1 MHIMAF
7 VLSIGVLIAT
17 TLFLTAHLK
26 IKRWSEAILAW
37 ALVGFA
43 CLVFVF
49 TIANQ
54 LKGLGSQQVVLGLQ
68 AGLLLVSVIS
78 WQFASRPKLLPE
90 GKVHISPGVLFKGR
104 KNLPLLVLAVCVVGV
119 LLLSGVLNYIVLP
132 NNNDAL
138 SYHVARIVRWM
149 QQGSTSPW
157 ETPFV
162 WQLSF
167 PLNAQLV
174 YLWTLLFTNSD
185 HFIAFIPMIAGLLT
199 SLIIYLLAQELGFSR
214 RNAVFS
220 ALIWLTLPVVQL
232 HLTSVRHDLI
242 STWLFLSTFY
252 FFHRWG
258 KTREFAYLLL
268 SALALA
274 LVIGTNFSIAAYLPG
289 MVLMLILGFVF
300 YGYSFRQVLQWAGV
314 ALLCFLLF
322 SSPIYISNTVYFGS
336 PLGPDAAQMTSAVIA
351 EEMQLPKYIAV
362 NATRWFYQLLDLSWL
377 PQPAQQALVSAKAWL
392 ARLIFTP
399 FGLNLEGDI
408 ATLDA
413 HRFTWDRLYQLQ
425 EDEAW
430 FGLIGGLLIFPT
442 SLAAFV
448 QGFKRKD
455 LLRIMP
461 FVFFL
466 TVLVTCSLIRPGWT
480 PFDGRYFMPLAAM
493 CTAFF
498 PLWLQGKSKRV
509 VEVVIVAVSIFSM
522 AMVVL
527 FNPAKQVVGGAAIWK
542 MNRIDMLTRQSYS
555 SKEMLY
561 LAEAI
566 PSGATVGV
574 AAKPQNYQ
582 EYGLFGADFSRK
594 VVNIDPLE
602 NIADPNWLDAR
613 GVKYLLVKANDV
625 GGLHPPQEFRYVD
638 SLGDW
643 ILYQRDTPK
652 SSQAWKGHQIDT
664 IPAITMS
671 VC

>member
-1 MHIMAF
+1 M
-7 VLSIGVLIAT
+7 V
-17 TLFLTAHLK
+17 
-26 IKRWSEAILAW
+26 
-37 ALVGFA
+37 
-43 CLVFVF
+43 
-49 TIANQ
+49 
-54 LKGLGSQQVVLGLQ
+54 
-68 AGLLLVSVIS
+68 
-78 WQFASRPKLLPE
+78 
-90 GKVHISPGVLFKGR
+90 
-104 KNLPLLVLAVCVVGV
+104 
-119 LLLSGVLNYIVLP
+119 
-132 NNNDAL
+132 
-138 SYHVARIVRWM
+138 
-149 QQGSTSPW
+149 
-157 ETPFV
+157 
-162 WQLSF
+162 
-167 PLNAQLV
+167 
-174 YLWTLLFTNSD
+174 
-185 HFIAFIPMIAGLLT
+185 AGLLT

-214 RNAVFS
+214 RNAIFS

-274 LVIGTNFSIAAYLPG
+274 LVVGTNFSIAAYLPG
-289 MVLMLILGFVF
+289 MVLMLLLGFVF
-300 YGYSFRQVLQWAGV
+300 YRYSFKQVLQWVGV
-314 ALLCFLLF
+314 TLLCFLLF
-322 SSPIYISNTVYFGS
+322 SSPVYVSNTVYFGS
-336 PLGPDAAQMTSAVIA
+336 PLGPDAAQMTSAAVA
-351 EEMQLPKYIAV
+351 EEMPVGKYIVV
-362 NATRWFYQLLDLSWL
+362 NATRWFYQLLDFSWL
-377 PQPAQQALVSAKAWL
+377 PQPVQQALVSAKAGL
-392 ARLIFTP
+392 ARLVFTP
-399 FGLNLEGDI
+399 LGLNLEGDI

-413 HRFTWDRLYQLQ
+413 HRFTWGRLYQLQ

-448 QGFKRKD
+448 QGLKRKD
-455 LLRIMP
+455 ILRIMP

-466 TVLVTCSLIRPGWT
+466 TVLITCSLIRPGWT

-493 CTAFF
+493 CMAFLS
-498 PLWLQGKSKRV
+498 LWLQGKGAKG
-509 VEVVIVAVSIFSM
+509 VEAIVVAVSIFSM
-522 AMVVL
+522 AMVGL
-527 FNPAKQVVGGAAIWK
+527 FNPAKQVIGGAAIWK

-602 NIADPNWLDAR
+602 NIANLNWLDAR

-643 ILYQRDTPK
+643 ILYQRETPK
-652 SSQAWKGHQIDT
+652 SSQAWKGHQIGT
-664 IPAITMS
+664 IPAITLS

>member
-1 MHIMAF
+1 MAF
-7 VLSIGVLIAT
+7 LLSIILLLLT
-17 TLFLTAHLK
+17 TLFFSAQLK
-26 IKRWSEAILAW
+26 LKRWSEAILAW

-68 AGLLLVSVIS
+68 AGLLLVSAIS
-78 WQFASRPKLLPE
+78 WLLAQRPKIIPDS
-90 GKVHISPGVLFKGR
+90 KVDINLGAFCKER
-104 KNLPLLVLAVCVVGV
+104 KNWFLLILAICVAGV
-119 LLLSGVLNYIVLP
+119 LLLSVVLNYIVPP

-274 LVIGTNFSIAAYLPG
+274 LVVGTNFSIAAYLPG
-289 MVLMLILGFVF
+289 MALMLLLGFVF
-300 YGYSFRQVLQWAGV
+300 YRYSFKQVLQWVGV
-314 ALLCFLLF
+314 TLLCFLLF
-322 SSPIYISNTVYFGS
+322 SSPIYVSNAIYFGS
-336 PLGPDAAQMTSAVIA
+336 PLGPDAAQMTSAAVA
-351 EEMQLPKYIAV
+351 EEMPLGKYIIV
-362 NATRWFYQLLDLSWL
+362 NATRWFYQLLDFSWL
-377 PQPAQQALVSAKAWL
+377 PQPVQQALVSAKAGL
-392 ARLIFTP
+392 ARLVFTP
-399 FGLNLEGDI
+399 LGLNLEGDI

-413 HRFTWDRLYQLQ
+413 HRFTWGRLYQLQ

-448 QGFKRKD
+448 QGLKRKD
-455 LLRIMP
+455 ILRIMP

-493 CTAFF
+493 CTAFLS
-498 PLWLQGKSKRV
+498 LWLQGKSAKG
-509 VEVVIVAVSIFSM
+509 VEVIVVAVSIFSM

-527 FNPAKQVVGGAAIWK
+527 FNPAKQVIGGAAIWK

-582 EYGLFGADFSRK
+582 EYGLFGEDFSRK

-602 NIADPNWLDAR
+602 NIADLNWLDAR
-613 GVKYLLVKANDV
+613 GVKYLLVNANDV
-625 GGLHPPQEFRYVD
+625 GGLQPPQEFRYVD

-652 SSQAWKGHQIDT
+652 SSQAWKGHQIGT
-664 IPAITMS
+664 IPAITIS
-671 VC
+671 LLKP

>member
-1 MHIMAF
+1 MAF
-7 VLSIGVLIAT
+7 LLSIILLLLT
-17 TLFLTAHLK
+17 TLFFSAQLK
-26 IKRWSEAILAW
+26 LKRWSEAILAW

-54 LKGLGSQQVVLGLQ
+54 LKGLGSQHLILGLQ

-78 WQFASRPKLLPE
+78 WLLAQRPKIIPDS
-90 GKVHISPGVLFKGR
+90 KVDINLGAFCKER
-104 KNLPLLVLAVCVVGV
+104 KNWFLLILAICVAGV
-119 LLLSGVLNYIVLP
+119 LLLSVVLNYIVPP

-274 LVIGTNFSIAAYLPG
+274 LVVGTNFSIAAYLPG
-289 MVLMLILGFVF
+289 MALMLLLGFVF
-300 YGYSFRQVLQWAGV
+300 YRYSFKQVLQWVGV
-314 ALLCFLLF
+314 TLLCFLLF
-322 SSPIYISNTVYFGS
+322 SSPIYVSNAIYFGS
-336 PLGPDAAQMTSAVIA
+336 PLGPDAAQMTSAAVA
-351 EEMQLPKYIAV
+351 EEMPLGKYIIV
-362 NATRWFYQLLDLSWL
+362 NATRWFYQLLDFSWL
-377 PQPAQQALVSAKAWL
+377 PQPVQQALVSAKAWL
-392 ARLIFTP
+392 ARLVFTP
-399 FGLNLEGDI
+399 LGLNLEGDI

-413 HRFTWDRLYQLQ
+413 HRFTWGRLYQLQ

-448 QGFKRKD
+448 QGLKRKD
-455 LLRIMP
+455 ILRIMP

-493 CTAFF
+493 CTAFL
-498 PLWLQGKSKRV
+498 PLWLQGKSAKG
-509 VEVVIVAVSIFSM
+509 VEAIVVAVSIFSM

-527 FNPAKQVVGGAAIWK
+527 FNPAKQVIGGAAIWK

-582 EYGLFGADFSRK
+582 EYGLFGEDFSRK

-602 NIADPNWLDAR
+602 NIADLNWLDTR
-613 GVKYLLVKANDV
+613 GVKYLLVNESDI
-625 GGLHPPQEFRYVD
+625 GGLQPPQEFRYVD

-652 SSQAWKGHQIDT
+652 SSQAWKGHQIGT
-664 IPAITMS
+664 IPAITIS
-671 VC
+671 LLKP

>member
-1 MHIMAF
+1 MAF
-7 VLSIGVLIAT
+7 IFSILVLIAT
-17 TLFLTAHLK
+17 TLFFTARLK

-68 AGLLLVSVIS
+68 AGLLLVSAIS
-78 WQFASRPKLLPE
+78 WLLAQQPKIIPE
-90 GKVHISPGVLFKGR
+90 SKVDIHLGAFCKER
-104 KNLPLLVLAVCVVGV
+104 KNWFLLILAICVAGV
-119 LLLSGVLNYIVLP
+119 LLLSVVLNYIVPP

-138 SYHVARIVRWM
+138 SYHVARIVRWK
-149 QQGSTSPW
+149 QQGSYLPW

-185 HFIAFIPMIAGLLT
+185 HFIAYIPMLAGLVT

-214 RNAVFS
+214 RNAIFS

-274 LVIGTNFSIAAYLPG
+274 LVVGTNFSIAAYLPG
-289 MVLMLILGFVF
+289 MVLMLLLGFVF
-300 YGYSFRQVLQWAGV
+300 YRYSFKQVLQWVGV
-314 ALLCFLLF
+314 TLLCFLLF
-322 SSPIYISNTVYFGS
+322 SSPIYVSNTVYFGS
-336 PLGPDAAQMTSAVIA
+336 PLGPDAAQMTSAAVA
-351 EEMQLPKYIAV
+351 EEMPVGKYIVV
-362 NATRWFYQLLDLSWL
+362 NATRWFYQLLDFSWL
-377 PQPAQQALVSAKAWL
+377 PQPVQQALVSAKAGL
-392 ARLIFTP
+392 ARLVFTP
-399 FGLNLEGDI
+399 LGLNLEGDI

-413 HRFTWDRLYQLQ
+413 HRFTWGRLYQLQ

-448 QGFKRKD
+448 QGLKRKD
-455 LLRIMP
+455 ILRIMP

-466 TVLVTCSLIRPGWT
+466 TVLITCSLIRPGWT

-493 CTAFF
+493 CMAFLS
-498 PLWLQGKSKRV
+498 LWLQGKGAKG
-509 VEVVIVAVSIFSM
+509 VEAIVVAVSIFSM
-522 AMVVL
+522 AMVGL
-527 FNPAKQVVGGAAIWK
+527 FNPAKQVIGGAAIWK

-566 PSGATVGV
+566 PSGATLGV

-602 NIADPNWLDAR
+602 NIADLNWLDAR
-613 GVKYLLVKANDV
+613 GVKYLLVKASDV

-643 ILYQRDTPK
+643 ILYQRETPK
-652 SSQAWKGHQIDT
+652 SSQAWISHQIGT
-664 IPAITMS
+664 IPAIT
-671 VC
+671 

>member
-1 MHIMAF
+1 MAF
-7 VLSIGVLIAT
+7 LLSIILLLLT
-17 TLFLTAHLK
+17 TLFFSAQLK
-26 IKRWSEAILAW
+26 LKRWSEAILAW

-43 CLVFVF
+43 YLVFVF

-54 LKGLGSQQVVLGLQ
+54 LKGLGLQHLILGLQ

-78 WQFASRPKLLPE
+78 WLLAQRPKIIPDS
-90 GKVHISPGVLFKGR
+90 KVDINLGAFCKER
-104 KNLPLLVLAVCVVGV
+104 KNWFLLILAICAAGV
-119 LLLSGVLNYIVLP
+119 LLLSVVLNYIVPP

-274 LVIGTNFSIAAYLPG
+274 LVVGTNFSIAAYLPG
-289 MVLMLILGFVF
+289 MVLMLLLGFVF
-300 YGYSFRQVLQWAGV
+300 YRYSFKQVLQWVGV
-314 ALLCFLLF
+314 TLLCFLLF
-322 SSPIYISNTVYFGS
+322 SSPIYVSNAIYFGS
-336 PLGPDAAQMTSAVIA
+336 PLGPDAAQMTSAAVA
-351 EEMQLPKYIAV
+351 EEMPLGKYIIV
-362 NATRWFYQLLDLSWL
+362 NATRWFYQLLDFSWL
-377 PQPAQQALVSAKAWL
+377 PQPVQQALVSAKAWL
-392 ARLIFTP
+392 ARLVFTP
-399 FGLNLEGDI
+399 LGLNLEGDI

-413 HRFTWDRLYQLQ
+413 HRFTWGRLYQLQ

-448 QGFKRKD
+448 QGLKRKD
-455 LLRIMP
+455 ILRIMP

-493 CTAFF
+493 CTAFL
-498 PLWLQGKSKRV
+498 PLWLQGKSAKG
-509 VEVVIVAVSIFSM
+509 VEAIVVAVSIFSM

-527 FNPAKQVVGGAAIWK
+527 FNPAKQVIGGAAVWK

-582 EYGLFGADFSRK
+582 EYGLFGEDFSRK
-594 VVNIDPLE
+594 VVNIDPLD
-602 NIADPNWLDAR
+602 NIADLSWLDAR
-613 GVKYLLVKANDV
+613 GVKYLLVNESDIR
-625 GGLHPPQEFRYVD
+625 GLHPPQEFRYVD
-638 SLGDW
+638 SLGHW

-652 SSQAWKGHQIDT
+652 SSQAWKGHQIGT
-664 IPAITMS
+664 IPAITLS

>member
-1 MHIMAF
+1 MAF
-7 VLSIGVLIAT
+7 IFSILELIAT

-54 LKGLGSQQVVLGLQ
+54 LKGLGSRQVVLGLQ

-78 WQFASRPKLLPE
+78 WLLAQRPKIIPE
-90 GKVHISPGVLFKGR
+90 SKVEINLGAFCKER
-104 KNLPLLVLAVCVVGV
+104 KNWFLLILAICVAGV
-119 LLLSGVLNYIVLP
+119 LLLSVVLNYIVPP

-274 LVIGTNFSIAAYLPG
+274 LVVGTNFSIAAYLPG
-289 MVLMLILGFVF
+289 MVLMLLLGFVF
-300 YGYSFRQVLQWAGV
+300 YRYSFKQVLQWVGV
-314 ALLCFLLF
+314 TLLCFLLF
-322 SSPIYISNTVYFGS
+322 SSPVYVSNTVYFGS
-336 PLGPDAAQMTSAVIA
+336 PLGPDAAQMTSAAVA
-351 EEMQLPKYIAV
+351 EEMPVGKYIVV
-362 NATRWFYQLLDLSWL
+362 NATRWFYQLLDFSWL
-377 PQPAQQALVSAKAWL
+377 PQPVQQALVSAKAGL
-392 ARLIFTP
+392 ARLVFTP
-399 FGLNLEGDI
+399 LGLNLEGDI

-413 HRFTWDRLYQLQ
+413 HRFTWGRLYQLQ

-430 FGLIGGLLIFPT
+430 FGLVGGLLIFPT

-448 QGFKRKD
+448 QGLKRKD
-455 LLRIMP
+455 ILRIMP

-466 TVLVTCSLIRPGWT
+466 TVLITCSLIRPGWT

-493 CTAFF
+493 CMAFLS
-498 PLWLQGKSKRV
+498 LWLQGKGAKG
-509 VEVVIVAVSIFSM
+509 VEAIVVAVSIFSM
-522 AMVVL
+522 AMVGL
-527 FNPAKQVVGGAAIWK
+527 FNPAKQVIGGAAIWK

-602 NIADPNWLDAR
+602 NIANLNWLDAR

-643 ILYQRDTPK
+643 ILYQRETPK
-652 SSQAWKGHQIDT
+652 SSQAWKGHQIGT
-664 IPAITMS
+664 IPAITLS

>member
-1 MHIMAF
+1 MAF
-7 VLSIGVLIAT
+7 IFSILVLIAT
-17 TLFLTAHLK
+17 TLFFTARLK

-68 AGLLLVSVIS
+68 AGLLLVSAIS
-78 WQFASRPKLLPE
+78 WLLAQQPKIIPE
-90 GKVHISPGVLFKGR
+90 SKVDIHLGAFCKER
-104 KNLPLLVLAVCVVGV
+104 KNWFLLILAICVAGV
-119 LLLSGVLNYIVLP
+119 LLLSVVLNYIVPP

-138 SYHVARIVRWM
+138 SYHVARIVRWK
-149 QQGSTSPW
+149 QQGSYLPW

-185 HFIAFIPMIAGLLT
+185 HFITYIPMLAGLLT

-274 LVIGTNFSIAAYLPG
+274 LVVGTNFSIAAYLPG
-289 MVLMLILGFVF
+289 MVLMLLLGFVF
-300 YGYSFRQVLQWAGV
+300 YRYSFKQVLQWVGV
-314 ALLCFLLF
+314 TLLCFLLF
-322 SSPIYISNTVYFGS
+322 SSPIYVSNTVYFGS
-336 PLGPDAAQMTSAVIA
+336 PLGPDAAQMTSAAVA
-351 EEMQLPKYIAV
+351 EEMPVGKYIVV
-362 NATRWFYQLLDLSWL
+362 NATRWFYQLLDFSWL
-377 PQPAQQALVSAKAWL
+377 PQPVQQALVSAKAGL
-392 ARLIFTP
+392 ARLVFTP
-399 FGLNLEGDI
+399 LGLNLEGDI

-413 HRFTWDRLYQLQ
+413 HRFTWGRLYQLQ

-448 QGFKRKD
+448 QGLKRKD
-455 LLRIMP
+455 ILRIMP

-466 TVLVTCSLIRPGWT
+466 TVLITCSLIRPGWT

-493 CTAFF
+493 CMAFLS
-498 PLWLQGKSKRV
+498 LWLQGKGAKG
-509 VEVVIVAVSIFSM
+509 VEAIVVAVSIFSM
-522 AMVVL
+522 AMVGL
-527 FNPAKQVVGGAAIWK
+527 FNPAKQVIGGAAIWK

-566 PSGATVGV
+566 PSGATLGV

-602 NIADPNWLDAR
+602 NIADLNWLDAR
-613 GVKYLLVKANDV
+613 GVKYLLVKASDV

-643 ILYQRDTPK
+643 ILYQRETPK
-652 SSQAWKGHQIDT
+652 SSQAWISHQIGT
-664 IPAITMS
+664 IPAIT
-671 VC
+671 

>member
-1 MHIMAF
+1 MAF
-7 VLSIGVLIAT
+7 FLSIILLLLT
-17 TLFLTAHLK
+17 TLFFSAPLRL
-26 IKRWSEAILAW
+26 KRWSEAILAW

-68 AGLLLVSVIS
+68 AGLLLVSAIS
-78 WQFASRPKLLPE
+78 WLLAQRPKIIPDS
-90 GKVHISPGVLFKGR
+90 KVDINLGAFCKER
-104 KNLPLLVLAVCVVGV
+104 KNWFLLILAICVAGV
-119 LLLSGVLNYIVLP
+119 LLLSVVLNYVVPP

-274 LVIGTNFSIAAYLPG
+274 LVVGTNFSIAAYLPG
-289 MVLMLILGFVF
+289 MVLMLLLGFVF
-300 YGYSFRQVLQWAGV
+300 YRYSFKQVLQWVGV
-314 ALLCFLLF
+314 TLLCFLLF
-322 SSPIYISNTVYFGS
+322 SSPIYVSNAIYFGS
-336 PLGPDAAQMTSAVIA
+336 PLGPDAAQMTSAAVA
-351 EEMQLPKYIAV
+351 EEMPLGKYIIV
-362 NATRWFYQLLDLSWL
+362 NATRWFYQLLDFSWL
-377 PQPAQQALVSAKAWL
+377 PQPVQQALVSAKAWL

-399 FGLNLEGDI
+399 LGLNLEGDI

-413 HRFTWDRLYQLQ
+413 HRFTWGRLYQLQ

-448 QGFKRKD
+448 QGLKRKD
-455 LLRIMP
+455 ILRIMP

-493 CTAFF
+493 CTAFL
-498 PLWLQGKSKRV
+498 PLWLQGKSAKG
-509 VEVVIVAVSIFSM
+509 VEAIVVAVSIFSM

-527 FNPAKQVVGGAAIWK
+527 FNPAKQVIGGAAVWK

-582 EYGLFGADFSRK
+582 EYGLFGEDFSRK
-594 VVNIDPLE
+594 VVNVDPIE
-602 NIADPNWLDAR
+602 NIENLEWLDAR
-613 GVKYLLVKANDV
+613 GVKYLLVNANDV
-625 GGLHPPQEFRYVD
+625 GGLQPPQEFRYVD

-652 SSQAWKGHQIDT
+652 SSQAWKSHQIGT
-664 IPAITMS
+664 IPTITIS
-671 VC
+671 LLKP

>member
-1 MHIMAF
+1 MAF
-7 VLSIGVLIAT
+7 IFSILELIAT

-68 AGLLLVSVIS
+68 AGLLLVSAIS
-78 WQFASRPKLLPE
+78 WLLAQRPKIIPDS
-90 GKVHISPGVLFKGR
+90 KVDINLGAFCKER
-104 KNLPLLVLAVCVVGV
+104 KNWFLLILAICVAGV
-119 LLLSGVLNYIVLP
+119 LLLSVVLNYIVPP

-242 STWLFLSTFY
+242 STWLFLSGFY

-268 SALALA
+268 SALAIA
-274 LVIGTNFSIAAYLPG
+274 LVVGTNFSIAAYLPG
-289 MVLMLILGFVF
+289 MALMLLLGFVF
-300 YGYSFRQVLQWAGV
+300 YRYSFKQVLQWVGV
-314 ALLCFLLF
+314 TLLCFLLF
-322 SSPIYISNTVYFGS
+322 SSPIYVSNTVYFGS
-336 PLGPDAAQMTSAVIA
+336 PLGPDAAQMTSAAVA
-351 EEMQLPKYIAV
+351 EEMPLGKYIVV
-362 NATRWFYQLLDLSWL
+362 NATRWFYQLLDFSWL
-377 PQPAQQALVSAKAWL
+377 PQPVQQALVSAKAGL
-392 ARLIFTP
+392 ARLVFTP
-399 FGLNLEGDI
+399 LGLNLEGDI

-413 HRFTWDRLYQLQ
+413 HRFTWGRLYQLQ

-448 QGFKRKD
+448 QGLKRKD
-455 LLRIMP
+455 ILRIIP

-466 TVLVTCSLIRPGWT
+466 TVLITCSLIRPGWT

-493 CTAFF
+493 CMAFL
-498 PLWLQGKSKRV
+498 PLWLQSKSAKG
-509 VEVVIVAVSIFSM
+509 VEAIVVAVSIFSM

-527 FNPAKQVVGGAAIWK
+527 FNPAKQVIGGAEIWK

-602 NIADPNWLDAR
+602 NIANLNWLDAR

-652 SSQAWKGHQIDT
+652 SSQAWKGHQIGT
-664 IPAITMS
+664 IPAITLS

>member
-1 MHIMAF
+1 MAF
-7 VLSIGVLIAT
+7 LLSISLLILT
-17 TLFLTAHLK
+17 TLLFSAELRL
-26 IKRWSEAILAW
+26 KRWSEAILAW

-54 LKGLGSQQVVLGLQ
+54 LKELGSQQVVLGLQ
-68 AGLLLVSVIS
+68 AGLLLVSAIS
-78 WQFASRPKLLPE
+78 WLLAQRPKIIPDS
-90 GKVHISPGVLFKGR
+90 KVDINLGAFCKER
-104 KNLPLLVLAVCVVGV
+104 KNWFLLILAICVAGV
-119 LLLSGVLNYIVLP
+119 LLLSAVLNYIVPP

-242 STWLFLSTFY
+242 STWLFLSAFY

-274 LVIGTNFSIAAYLPG
+274 LVVGTNFSIAAYLPG
-289 MVLMLILGFVF
+289 MALMLLLGFVF
-300 YGYSFRQVLQWAGV
+300 YRYSFKQVLQWVGV
-314 ALLCFLLF
+314 TLLCFLLF
-322 SSPIYISNTVYFGS
+322 SSPIYVSNAIYFGS
-336 PLGPDAAQMTSAVIA
+336 PLGPDAAQMTSAAVA
-351 EEMQLPKYIAV
+351 EEMPLGKYIII
-362 NATRWFYQLLDLSWL
+362 NTTRWFYQLLDFSWL
-377 PQPAQQALVSAKAWL
+377 PQPVQQALVSAKAWL
-392 ARLIFTP
+392 ARLVFTP
-399 FGLNLEGDI
+399 LGLNLEGDI

-413 HRFTWDRLYQLQ
+413 HRFTWGRLYQLQ

-448 QGFKRKD
+448 QGLKRKD
-455 LLRIMP
+455 ILRIMP

-493 CTAFF
+493 CTAFL
-498 PLWLQGKSKRV
+498 PLWLQGKSAKG
-509 VEVVIVAVSIFSM
+509 VEAIVVAVSIFSM

-527 FNPAKQVVGGAAIWK
+527 FNPAKQVIGGAAIWK

-582 EYGLFGADFSRK
+582 EYGLFGEDFSRK
-594 VVNIDPLE
+594 VVNIDPLD
-602 NIADPNWLDAR
+602 NIADLSWLDAR
-613 GVKYLLVKANDV
+613 GVKYLLVNANDV
-625 GGLHPPQEFRYVD
+625 GGLQPPQEFRYVD

-652 SSQAWKGHQIDT
+652 SSQAWKGHQVGT
-664 IPAITMS
+664 IPAITIS
-671 VC
+671 LLKS

>member
-1 MHIMAF
+1 MAF
-7 VLSIGVLIAT
+7 LLSIILLLLT
-17 TLFLTAHLK
+17 TLFFSAQLK
-26 IKRWSEAILAW
+26 LKRWSEAILAW

-54 LKGLGSQQVVLGLQ
+54 LKGLGLQHLILGLQ

-78 WQFASRPKLLPE
+78 WLLAQRPKIIPDS
-90 GKVHISPGVLFKGR
+90 KVDINLGAFCKER
-104 KNLPLLVLAVCVVGV
+104 KNWFLLILAICVAGV
-119 LLLSGVLNYIVLP
+119 LLLSVVLNYIVPP

-274 LVIGTNFSIAAYLPG
+274 LVVGTNFSIAAYLPG
-289 MVLMLILGFVF
+289 MVLMLLLGFVF
-300 YGYSFRQVLQWAGV
+300 YRYSFKQVLQWVGV
-314 ALLCFLLF
+314 TLLCFLLF
-322 SSPIYISNTVYFGS
+322 SSPIYVSNTVYFGS
-336 PLGPDAAQMTSAVIA
+336 PLGPDAAQMTSAAVA
-351 EEMQLPKYIAV
+351 EEMPLGKYIVV
-362 NATRWFYQLLDLSWL
+362 NDTRWFYQLLDFSWL
-377 PQPAQQALVSAKAWL
+377 PQPVQQALVSAKAGL
-392 ARLIFTP
+392 ARLVFTP
-399 FGLNLEGDI
+399 LGLNLEGDI

-413 HRFTWDRLYQLQ
+413 HRFTWGRLYQLQ

-430 FGLIGGLLIFPT
+430 FGLVGGLLIFPT

-448 QGFKRKD
+448 QGLKRKD
-455 LLRIMP
+455 ILRIMP

-466 TVLVTCSLIRPGWT
+466 TVLITCSLIRPGWT

-493 CTAFF
+493 CLAFL
-498 PLWLQGKSKRV
+498 PLWLQGKSAKG
-509 VEVVIVAVSIFSM
+509 VEAIVVAVSIFSI

-527 FNPAKQVVGGAAIWK
+527 FNPAKQVIGGAAIWK

-566 PSGATVGV
+566 PSGAIVGV

-602 NIADPNWLDAR
+602 NIADINWLDAR

-625 GGLHPPQEFRYVD
+625 DGLHPPQEFRYVD

-652 SSQAWKGHQIDT
+652 SSQAWKGHQIGT
-664 IPAITMS
+664 IPAITLS